1 MVFLTGGAFTQTA
14 REFLENVPNQRIEK
28 PFDLK
33 GLRNLVN
40 ELIR

>member
-1 MVFLTGGAFTQTA
+1 
-14 REFLENVPNQRIEK
+14 VPNQRIEK

-33 GLRNLVN
+33 SLRNLVN